1 MVQETYDTWIQKVHR
16 QHNSLLVVVPY
27 LMCKRI
33 GIKAGDYLEFS
44 RKDGS
49 KIVKVTKVRLQ
60 RESNGKS
67 RTSTD
72 RKNKGGDI

>member
-1 MVQETYDTWIQKVHR
+1 MGKQTYDTWIQKVHR

-27 LMCKRI
+27 LMCERM

-44 RKDGS
+44 KKDSS

-67 RTSTD
+67 RTNTD
-72 RKNKGGDI
+72 RENKGGGL

>member
-27 LMCKRI
+27 LMCERM

-44 RKDGS
+44 KKERS
-49 KIVKVTKVRLQ
+49 EIVKVTKVKLRK
-60 RESNGKS
+60 ESNGKGG
-67 RTSTD
+67 RNPD
-72 RKNKGGDI
+72 RKNKGGGI